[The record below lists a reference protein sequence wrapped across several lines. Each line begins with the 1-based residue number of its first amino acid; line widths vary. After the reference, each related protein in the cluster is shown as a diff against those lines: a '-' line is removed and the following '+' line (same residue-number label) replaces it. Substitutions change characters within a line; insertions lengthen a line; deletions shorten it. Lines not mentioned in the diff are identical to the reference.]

1 MASVK
6 QWWRAVRPWAFTV
19 SVIPPI
25 LGGIIA
31 AIENPG
37 MQFNWLHFLLTL
49 VGCMSAHAGANMLS
63 DYYDFKV
70 RVDREGTFG
79 GSGVLVD
86 KIFQPRE
93 IFLASMLAYLLA
105 GGIGLYIILATPNG
119 LFLLWLILIGGILG
133 IFYTAKPF
141 AFKYHA
147 LGDIGVFVSFGSAMT
162 LGSYYVQAQHF
173 SWAPV
178 LYALPVAMLVDAI
191 LHSNNLRDI
200 QNDSAVGITTVA
212 IALGEKGAKNMY
224 YTLVLGAYASTVI
237 LVALANLP
245 LLSLIT
251 LLSLPL
257 ALKLVKLVREK
268 EQIPEKQFIM
278 IDAATAQLHS
288 AFSMLLI
295 VSLLIQYFAF
305 A

>member
-224 YTLVLGAYASTVI
+224 YTLVLGAYATTVI

-295 VSLLIQYFAF
+295 VSLLIQYLAF

>member
-49 VGCMSAHAGANMLS
+49 VGCMSAHAAANMLS

-212 IALGEKGAKNMY
+212 IALGEKAAKNMY

>member
-1 MASVK
+1 MASVS
-6 QWWRAVRPWAFTV
+6 QWWRAFRPWSFTV

-37 MQFNWLHFLLTL
+37 LNFGWLHFLLTL
-49 VGCMSAHAGANMLS
+49 VGCVSAHAGANMLS

-79 GSGVLVD
+79 GSGVLVE
-86 KIFQPRE
+86 KVFQPRE
-93 IFLASMLAYLLA
+93 ILLASMTAYALAAIIGMYL
-105 GGIGLYIILATPNG
+105 ILATPNG
-119 LFLLWLILIGGILG
+119 LFLLWLMLIGSILG

-147 LGDIGVFVSFGSAMT
+147 LGDIGVFLSFGSAMT

-178 LYALPVAMLVDAI
+178 LYAIPVAFLVDAI

-212 IALGEKGAKNMY
+212 IALGEKAAKTMY
-224 YTLVLGAYASTVI
+224 YALVLGAYATTVL
-237 LVALANLP
+237 LVALAGLP

-251 LLSLPL
+251 LISLPL

-268 EQIPEKQFIM
+268 DKVPEKQFIM

-288 AFSMLLI
+288 AFSVLLI